1 VPTFS
6 WLLRAIP
13 ALLAIAAA
21 LPATAGAASA
31 SATPPGNFERHD
43 GEHWTWY
50 APPGWV
56 SSEGANDIYV
66 SSPTGTQYLHYG
78 AGGTPCY
85 PPAEFFAGVRSS
97 YQSSHSAFGL
107 YSLPLASARYTKV
120 GPIQEPSPY
129 YYRQS
134 ATFQGKRPSGAV
146 VKGEIVLDLFAVDA
160 YGTCG
165 ERQQVR
171 SAPSKEI
178 AKSLK
183 LLRVVQSV
191 LFGPR

>member
-1 VPTFS
+1 MPTFS
-6 WLLRAIP
+6 WLQRAVLV
-13 ALLAIAAA
+13 LLAITAA
-21 LPATAGAASA
+21 LAATASAASA
-31 SATPPGNFERHD
+31 SGAPPGNFERHE
-43 GEHWTWY
+43 GVHWTWY

-85 PPAEFFAGVRSS
+85 APAEFFAGVRTSYASS
-97 YQSSHSAFGL
+97 RSAFSL
-107 YSLPLASARYTKV
+107 YSLPLSGARYTKV
-120 GPIQEPSPY
+120 GPIQEPSPG

-134 ATFQGKRPSGAV
+134 ATFQGKRPSGAAI
-146 VKGEIVLDLFAVDA
+146 KGEIVLDLFVVDA

-171 SAPSKEI
+171 SAPSRGI